1 MSYQDLEVRVEG
13 GIGTITLSREQAGPS
28 CLSFP
33 FRRGTYSELQQ
44 ALQDLAERDDV
55 SITVLTGKGKFFSSA
70 MAQQQTSVSSG
81 ADFTEERDAP
91 KSKHEAWIKFRTV
104 LEFATAAVTRA
115 VIDHPK
121 PLVVL
126 LNGPVIGYPAGV
138 IANADIIYAAESA
151 YLSCP
156 FSSLGLCAEGNSSF
170 AFVQRMGLG
179 PAQEALLFGKRFT
192 ARELEKVGFVNR
204 VFSNEEF
211 SSETTK
217 LLQGAVKTCHPT
229 SMLVTKRL
237 IRSAFKDQQYKTLM
251 HETDA
256 LTERY
261 MSGDPAIAFKKLME
275 RNAAKSRGSKL

>member
-13 GIGTITLSREQAGPS
+13 GIGTITLSREEKFN
-28 CLSFP
+28 SF
-33 FRRGTYSELQQ
+33 RQGTYSALQQ

-55 SITVLTGKGKFFSSA
+55 SITVLTGKGKFFSS
-70 MAQQQTSVSSG
+70 G
-81 ADFTEERDAP
+81 ADFTEEREAP
-91 KSKHEAWIKFRTV
+91 KSKHEAWVKFRTV

-156 FSSLGLCAEGNSSF
+156 FSSLGLCAEGNSSL

-211 SSETTK
+211 ASETTK